1 VVQLIEDAFSLNHI
15 PTDGNKPFHI
25 SRHRRLL
32 IKRNCHGRRSL
43 SAPPML
49 EAMRAK
55 LPNSNL
61 LDKATSEDY
70 YRKVL
75 IPRDNNNNRRKP
87 SPEPTIRQSI
97 PRPMEMN
104 NRGRNQNQN
113 QRKIAFNLQNHD
125 RGNTTSVKGIFPS
138 TRPSSVVHRSRSYS
152 PPRNRGH
159 PPPSSYS
166 QHHQR
171 KMEPPLSPSTSL
183 SYLNASNL
191 SISFKPQSKS
201 TPGSAQK
208 NANKPMSEKVMKVSS
223 VRQMEMMRERLQAQ
237 QRDRTIRR
245 RSFLTKYE
253 EDEEIARRRRMM
265 NLKLNNNNS
274 NNNYNPPGSP
284 SSKDSNSVD
293 SLFPI
298 AQQQK
303 GNKNKPAR
311 MTDITD
317 SKNLRQSYNSS
328 DGPAAAPTNVN
339 AVIRPSSSSSSF
351 PGSHLRSRE
360 DWQPPRIDLIE
371 VEKARK
377 TIVPLITTAQQT
389 AVRDWLL
396 SLGISVMDGEGG
408 YYHNQ
413 DPRVQGH
420 SNLSGVHATTTVS
433 GSASS
438 TVIRNSLAPLPLHRD
453 RLRNGETFC
462 ILFCYLEPSSA
473 YHANL
478 FAVIHRSP
486 KTLQRAFENL
496 EKAFW
501 LLRLRR
507 SPPIPLV
514 YLIQPE
520 EFLKCNVNM
529 IWGLLWE
536 IYQCYSSSASGGA
549 EHGPYNS
556 ALSFG
561 NLKEHPVNFQYYR
574 NQTNKGAGV
583 GSSLTSLSYNEQ
595 QQPSNQLPYNQ
606 IQRRSLDISL
616 MEWLDNCGL
625 LKLVLGTS
633 TMITRPPTVLALETY
648 IKDGTLLCYL
658 TESILS
664 LPLKGSFYHHPH
676 TYSQCL
682 SNLMKCL
689 TILRSCKCMPR
700 RFLYS
705 GVEEEI
711 ARGSWDVILGLLED
725 IHLFY
730 DLVNDYMVFPHRRNS
745 SLLFSE
751 EDISTETGG
760 VQVQSIPM
768 TIPLERIDRPYLGPI
783 SMMKRRPTQTSSLT
797 SSSARSSFMNNNPA
811 VGGEKNYGPPFVD
824 TMATTVRM
832 SQPQQQQHQFHP
844 SSSSFLPGP
853 TTSASL
859 PEFSLR
865 KNYVRLDRQYPSSGA
880 DYYEEEDRGWNEDKP
895 VAQNNNIR
903 TNFRPSLDLKGSFQ
917 SRLSGDDNDG
927 DEDDVSFLFSPGQ
940 EEKRKNQ
947 ALPIQSVG
955 EFQHELFRQSND
967 SARTNMPS
975 IHDMTAV
982 DPAMTM
988 VTRQQRQ
995 HDNLRNNNN
1004 TENFKQGA
1012 SDQPE
1017 NMIPQP
1023 LSGVASATSNAP
1035 TSASSTPS
1043 SSILSQLKTVIH
1055 WLDDLGMKIPFQK
1068 EHFLSSDPSANDSMD
1083 VEQLILSP
1091 KLLSDFGV
1099 LLSDGVILG
1108 KLAMKLSYQEIPALE
1123 LKPKTS
1129 AQRLNNIRKSLELL
1143 AMNNKKIPLRVL
1155 SCEEE
1160 ILQGD
1165 SVTILQLLEHMKKA
1179 YYFVVK

>member
-15 PTDGNKPFHI
+15 PVDGNKPFHI

-32 IKRNCHGRRSL
+32 IKRNSHGRRSL

-75 IPRDNNNNRRKP
+75 IPMDNNNRRKP

-125 RGNTTSVKGIFPS
+125 RGNTTSVKGLFPS
-138 TRPSSVVHRSRSYS
+138 TRQPAIVHRSRSYS

-159 PPPSSYS
+159 PPSSSYS

-208 NANKPMSEKVMKVSS
+208 NANKPMSENVIKVSS

-274 NNNYNPPGSP
+274 NNYNPPASP

-303 GNKNKPAR
+303 GNKNKPTR

-328 DGPAAAPTNVN
+328 DAAAAAPTSVN
-339 AVIRPSSSSSSF
+339 AVVRPSSSSSSF
-351 PGSHLRSRE
+351 PVSHLRSRE
-360 DWQPPRIDLIE
+360 DWQPPRIDPIE

-420 SNLSGVHATTTVS
+420 SNLSGVHAATTVS

-438 TVIRNSLAPLPLHRD
+438 TVIRSGLAPLPLHRD

-478 FAVIHRSP
+478 FAVINRSP
-486 KTLQRAFENL
+486 KTLQRAYENL

-501 LLRLRR
+501 LFRLRR

-536 IYQCYSSSASGGA
+536 IYQCYSSSGAGGDQ
-549 EHGPYNS
+549 GPYNS

-595 QQPSNQLPYNQ
+595 QQPSSQLPYNQ

-658 TESILS
+658 TESILN

-682 SNLMKCL
+682 SNLMKCV

-797 SSSARSSFMNNNPA
+797 SSSARSSFMNNNP
-811 VGGEKNYGPPFVD
+811 VIGGGKNDGPPFVD

-832 SQPQQQQHQFHP
+832 SQPQQQHQFHP
-844 SSSSFLPGP
+844 SSSFLPGP

-865 KNYVRLDRQYPSSGA
+865 KNYVRLDRQYPSDAA
-880 DYYEEEDRGWNEDKP
+880 DYYEEERGWNEDKP
-895 VAQNNNIR
+895 VASNNRPNNNIR
-903 TNFRPSLDLKGSFQ
+903 ANFRPSLDLKGSFH
-917 SRLSGDDNDG
+917 SHVSDDDNDH

-947 ALPIQSVG
+947 ALPIHSVG
-955 EFQHELFRQSND
+955 EFQQELFRRSNE
-967 SARTNMPS
+967 SAATTTTTSRTNMPS
-975 IHDMTAV
+975 VQDMTAV
-982 DPAMTM
+982 DPAMM
-988 VTRQQRQ
+988 MLSQQQ
-995 HDNLRNNNN
+995 HQDKLHTGNNSEKLNQ
-1004 TENFKQGA
+1004 TA
-1012 SDQPE
+1012 SSRPE
-1017 NMIPQP
+1017 NILP
-1023 LSGVASATSNAP
+1023 SGATAANAP

-1043 SSILSQLKTVIH
+1043 SSTLSQLKTVIH

-1068 EHFLSSDPSANDSMD
+1068 EHFVSSDSSSSDSMD
-1083 VEQLILSP
+1083 IEQLIFSP
-1091 KLLSDFGV
+1091 KLLSDFGL
-1099 LLSDGVILG
+1099 LLSDGVMLG
-1108 KLAMKLSYQEIPALE
+1108 RLTMKLSYQEIPALE

-1143 AMNNKKIPLRVL
+1143 AMNNKKIPLRAL

-1165 SVTILQLLEHMKKA
+1165 SVTILQLLEQMKKA